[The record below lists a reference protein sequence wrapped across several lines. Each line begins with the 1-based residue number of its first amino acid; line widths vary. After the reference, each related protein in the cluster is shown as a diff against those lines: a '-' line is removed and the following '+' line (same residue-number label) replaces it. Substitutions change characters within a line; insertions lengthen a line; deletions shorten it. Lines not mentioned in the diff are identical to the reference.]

1 MSVYATIQRAALEAA
16 RLAWPGFPEDWVAW
30 DEQPTVQCD
39 IAVILAVVSEPDED
53 TEPVEIYVAEGA
65 GIRVELVQR
74 ALINVD
80 VRIECVFGAETNGL
94 ATEERHF
101 LDAARITKMAWST
114 EYIRNILGAE
124 VVPTGKFG
132 ATYNKS
138 ADRNGVT
145 LPMCSYEVQFR
156 ALVGRLTDPTRR
168 GRITSVAA
176 TGTVDGEQT
185 DGFVV
190 GPP

>member
-30 DEQPTVQCD
+30 DEQPAVQCD
-39 IAVILAVVSEPDED
+39 IAVVLAVVSEQDED
-53 TEPVEIYVAEGA
+53 AEPVETYVAEGNN
-65 GIRVELVQR
+65 IRVELVQR

-80 VRIECVFGAETNGL
+80 MRVECVLGADPNGSV
-94 ATEERHF
+94 TEEKHF
-101 LDAARITKMAWST
+101 LDAARVTKMAWST
-114 EYIRNILGAE
+114 EYIRGILGSE

-132 ATYNKS
+132 DLVNRST
-138 ADRNGVT
+138 DRNGVT

-168 GRITSVAA
+168 GRITSITA